1 MQEHANTKGVLDLP
15 TILKRC
21 HEGLSEVFHD
31 TWSVFVAKVKFYM
44 AKAQFSIAEVT
55 GGIFTSEDDFQS
67 FSRLRSAYMLGML
80 RSLTCGANSVLQND
94 RETSIA
100 WLDEKLEEVG
110 CVDAALPCDCSG
122 GWVQWVQGWVSL
134 LNIAAKGD
142 EAGLAET
149 AALIKESKAKPG
161 GGELAASTA
170 VGTPSS
176 SGAPAMAAAPA
187 PTAAPPGA
195 PSGPTTLAALRK
207 LWQCPSTATGPII
220 QSFMMH
226 LELFIYDNC
235 VIKASCG
242 PTLFDLKFDGGLED
256 IVADSSAANPE
267 LKATIINKNLN
278 LNFTGKVSRLG
289 QKGCL
294 KVAEAFGMPFY
305 LHGRGFDSL
314 SGSDAFVPAW
324 MVKEAN
330 KDPVL
335 EIKTIERLFT
345 YKYQMFMSETSIT
358 VPVTCFCLRPTKEA
372 IGKTDVVLTRPPF
385 PANAVPHVPNRRSSN
400 PVAARSAKT
409 SLVPTPFKE
418 AKHLFR

>member
-1 MQEHANTKGVLDLP
+1 MP

-67 FSRLRSAYMLGML
+67 FSRLRSAYVLGML
-80 RSLTCGANSVLQND
+80 RSLTCGASSVLQND

-100 WLDEKLEEVG
+100 WLDEKLEKVV

-207 LWQCPSTATGPII
+207 LWQCSSTATGPII

-345 YKYQMFMSETSIT
+345 FKYQMFMSEISTT
-358 VPVTCFCLRPTKEA
+358 VPVTFFCLRPTKEA
-372 IGKTDVVLTRPPF
+372 IGKKDVALTRCPF
-385 PANAVPHVPNRRSSN
+385 PADAVPHVPNTRPSKL
-400 PVAARSAKT
+400 VAARS
-409 SLVPTPFKE
+409 SFVPAPFKL
-418 AKHLFR
+418 AKHLFM